1 MLITLMYILIGL
13 LGIGFAIFIHELGHF
28 IAARFFHVDVEV
40 LSYGFG
46 PRLLSYHGRKTEY
59 RISAIPFGGYCRMK
73 GSIDLTKALRDNASS
88 LDVAE
93 EGSYFAVRPSRR
105 FLIYLAGPLAN
116 FLAAALILS
125 ISSMIPVN
133 RLSDPAYITPISLYP
148 GLFGEAPRQP
158 GIEYGDLLLSAGDTR
173 FADWQDAEAYLGE
186 HQGERIEAVVLRG
199 GEEAMTV
206 LEPLSING
214 SASFGITCLQ
224 APVVGR
230 SISPDFQEGDRIVE
244 AGGQEVRSTLDVY
257 SVTDSDFVMVIERD
271 GETMKRIIH
280 NGNLPF
286 AWKSGIRVYS
296 DSVNPLSYGIRRS
309 AEMSVSALQAL
320 GAFVTFH
327 LQDALAV
334 LTGPVKAAESI
345 GSITVLAFDDSA
357 ASGIRSLLL
366 LFAIVSV
373 SISVGN
379 MLPIPTF
386 DGGQMLISLAEMI
399 RRRSLSP
406 RAYVVLQLIGL
417 AMALAIMAM
426 MYSLDIK
433 AYFFA

>member
-1 MLITLMYILIGL
+1 MVPTMARTMLYKNPSAQTATLIMSPSRQ
-13 LGIGFAIFIHELGHF
+13 
-28 IAARFFHVDVEV
+28 ARHQCTVRTVV
-40 LSYGFG
+40 LVCV
-46 PRLLSYHGRKTEY
+46 PTLRT
-59 RISAIPFGGYCRMK
+59 
-73 GSIDLTKALRDNASS
+73 ALKSC
-88 LDVAE
+88 
-93 EGSYFAVRPSRR
+93 RPSK
-105 FLIYLAGPLAN
+105 ASP
-116 FLAAALILS
+116 AALILS

-133 RLSDPAYITPISLYP
+133 RLSDPACITPISLYP
-148 GLFGEAPRQP
+148 ALFGEAPRQP

-244 AGGQEVRSTLDVY
+244 AGGHEVRSTLDIY
-257 SVTDSDFVMVIERD
+257 SIAGSDFVMVIERD
-271 GETMKRIIH
+271 GETIKRIIH

-286 AWKSGIRVYS
+286 AWKSDIRVYS

-320 GAFVTFH
+320 GAFITFH

-345 GSITVLAFDDSA
+345 GSITMLAFNDSA

-399 RRRSLSP
+399 RRKSLSP

-433 AYFFA
+433 AYFFT